1 MFVNNFSIVQ
11 RERLKHA
18 LVLGFITPSIIFL
31 FLFDPASSIFYAPC
45 IFHKLTGF
53 YCPGCGSLRA
63 LHQIL
68 HGNLV
73 RAFGLNPLMVLS
85 LPFLGYVFL
94 SRVVLVGRKRPL
106 PGVFIPAFW
115 IWIIGAVILGFW
127 ILRNI
132 PFYPFNLLAP

>member
-11 RERLKHA
+11 RKGLQHA

-53 YCPGCGSLRA
+53 CCPGCGSLRA

-73 RAFGLNPLMVLS
+73 KAFGLNPLMVLS

-94 SRVVLVGRKRPL
+94 SRVVLVGRKRSK
-106 PGVFIPAFW
+106 PGVFIPDFW
-115 IWIIGAVILGFW
+115 IWIIGTVILGFW

-132 PFYPFNLLAP
+132 PLYPFSLLTP